1 MTAAPAEPE
10 TKERKLRSRAAPKE
24 PVAAATTAASTSE
37 KVPAKKKAPKKVDK
51 KMEAAYTNLV
61 GAVTSKPNGGGMSD
75 MLKRLL

>member
-10 TKERKLRSRAAPKE
+10 TKERQLRSRAAPKE
-24 PVAAATTAASTSE
+24 QVAASTSE
-37 KVPAKKKAPKKVDK
+37 KVPAKKKAPKKADK